1 MADNADEAIIGAAGD
16 APNKRP
22 KATKML
28 FFAAAL
34 VFVVY
39 VWNTFLSPPTAD
51 VSPAPQAN
59 KAPNAASETH
69 QDLDVAGPNKEG
81 YVPAFEKRLASV
93 AQDVNQVIELRKKDH
108 EETQRALA
116 DIRNEIDQKLGQ
128 IVEQQTALVHSQVQS
143 SRQGAA
149 VEGALPALGGVP
161 SSSDG
166 DLGQPAAN
174 KGNPIKYVSF
184 GAPPPA
190 GMGGDK
196 ADIMNIV
203 SDAKYQADKVVS
215 AENQIV
221 GGGSSSTAKPVK
233 AEKKSGRKLDIA
245 AGSKVHVTTLH
256 SANCPVGNSA
266 VTMVFPVM
274 GAFKGPNGSVVDLGH
289 GHLLGKCTGL
299 ASERSG
305 SKSRARVVI
314 ERLSIVGPDGK
325 QQNIKVTG
333 YIADRRDSAQDVL
346 GHYES
351 KQGIALA
358 KSAAASGLAAFGQLQ
373 VASEM
378 SNTVSASTGT
388 TLSTLTGD
396 AGKAALGAA
405 ISATAQRSAEFYQ
418 SQVEA
423 LVPTVHIEAQLP
435 LEVFFTDPF
444 QVELNDSEETHA
456 DLY

>member
-1 MADNADEAIIGAAGD
+1 MADSADDTIVGEARD
-16 APNKRP
+16 TSKKRP
-22 KATKML
+22 KAAKMI
-28 FFAAAL
+28 FVAAAI

-39 VWNTFLSPPTAD
+39 FYNTFLAPPSAAPTTPTEGTAKR
-51 VSPAPQAN
+51 SEP
-59 KAPNAASETH
+59 SETG
-69 QDLDVAGPNKEG
+69 QDLDVSGPNREG

-93 AQDVNQVIELRKKDH
+93 NQDVLRMAEDQKKQRDDV
-108 EETQRALA
+108 QRALA
-116 DIRNEIDQKLGQ
+116 ELKNEIDQKLGQ

-149 VEGALPALGGVP
+149 VEGALPPLGGIPGSMDGELGGSP
-161 SSSDG
+161 S
-166 DLGQPAAN
+166 N
-174 KGNPIKYVSF
+174 KTRLIKYVSF
-184 GAPPPA
+184 GTPMPGP
-190 GMGGDK
+190 GDT
-196 ADIMNIV
+196 ADITNIV
-203 SDAKYQADKVVS
+203 SDAKYQADKIVS
-215 AENQIV
+215 ADNQIV
-221 GGGSSSTAKPVK
+221 ADPASSQSKPK
-233 AEKKSGRKLDIA
+233 DGKEQKRATRKLDVA

-256 SANCPVGNSA
+256 SANCPVGQSA
-266 VTMVFPVM
+266 VTIVFPVM
-274 GAFKGPNGSVVDLGH
+274 GTFKGPNGSVVDLGH

-305 SKSRARVVI
+305 DKSRARVVI

-333 YIADRRDSAQDVL
+333 YVADRRDSAQDIS

-358 KSAAASGLAAFGQLQ
+358 KSAAASGLAAIGQLQ

-378 SNTVSASTGT
+378 SNTVSAATGT

-396 AGKAALGAA
+396 ATKAALGAA

-444 QVELNDSEETHA
+444 QVELNESEETHA
-456 DLY
+456 GLY